1 MMLVLCFG
9 LISCD
14 KDDDKNEAKSLLI
27 GTWRE
32 PHHPTEV
39 GEITFNKDNSGVYL
53 LIETSSGKD
62 VISERKP
69 FTYDFNEETMVINM
83 VLRCCD
89 DVNHNETFLWK
100 ADVISL
106 SNDKLILKYTFN
118 GVPDKESVIYNR
130 KK

>member
-14 KDDDKNEAKSLLI
+14 KDDDKKDVVSPLV

-39 GEITFNKDNSGVYL
+39 SEIIFNKDKSGAYL

-62 VISERKP
+62 VVFEKYS
-69 FTYDFNEETMVINM
+69 FTYNYNEEGKVIDMN
-83 VLRCCD
+83 LKSD
-89 DVNHNETFLWK
+89 NGNTFFWK

-106 SNDKLILKYTFN
+106 SSDKLILRYTIDGTTN
-118 GVPDKESVIYNR
+118 SESTVYNR
-130 KK
+130 MK

>member
-14 KDDDKNEAKSLLI
+14 KDDDKKEAESLLI

-39 GEITFNKDNSGVYL
+39 AEIIFNKDNSGTYI
-53 LIETSSGKD
+53 LIDTSSGKD
-62 VISERKP
+62 NVYLTKP
-69 FTYDFNEETMVINM
+69 FTYNFNEETKVIDM
-83 VLRCCD
+83 VLKCCD
-89 DVNHNETFLWK
+89 EHDTEYWK
-100 ADVISL
+100 ADVIGL
-106 SNDKLILKYTFN
+106 SNEKLILKYTIN
-118 GVPDKESVIYNR
+118 GATDSESTIYNR